1 MDDNGRIPAFL
12 LSAVQSNDTS
22 PNTSVSSNIV
32 PNNSLDFPNGHHSFS
47 ALASAADPLHTEQ
60 SFVIAQLQEKLE
72 LYERLSKEYE
82 DDLSARD
89 DLVDELS
96 IRVER
101 ADEEVEAWRTEAEH
115 TARKFNKMRDRV
127 TVLAQTCEKLTNQR
141 AQAGV
146 FDQASRAALQQLH
159 QRCGSL
165 DASKVAYEQRCRELE
180 MERDEMAERA
190 VEAERERDEARRKG
204 ERSER
209 EGREWR
215 DKALAFEQETEAM
228 IETLNSLGD
237 TSFSSR
243 NSRVSMLPSGRPL
256 SAINVM
262 SIDDIVSAAQQQQK
276 TQQEEDDLKTPSTSQ
291 FPVPSFLTTSPSE
304 AEAEEAVYVLKSEI
318 LKREQ
323 LYSEL
328 RSKYTT
334 LEFQSTEERTLLEGK
349 LMEERTLLEGKV
361 LQLEERVQEL
371 EERVQ
376 ACNEEITV
384 LEEEK
389 LEMVHE
395 KNECVESLHEEIRM
409 QEMQKEALAGEL
421 QEALANVE
429 DLERARDEVSSFLD
443 DVTFVLEGGADSFD
457 RL

>member
-190 VEAERERDEARRKG
+190 VECERERDEARRKG

-256 SAINVM
+256 SAINVV
-262 SIDDIVSAAQQQQK
+262 SIEDIVYAAQQQQQQQK
-276 TQQEEDDLKTPSTSQ
+276 TQQEEDDLKTPSAVQ
-291 FPVPSFLTTSPSE
+291 FPVPSFLTTTSPSE

-349 LMEERTLLEGKV
+349 VVQLEGQV

-429 DLERARDEVSSFLD
+429 DLERARDEVRYFS
-443 DVTFVLEGGADSFD
+443 
-457 RL
+457 